1 MSDMESADPA
11 RGHFASLVARREVP
25 LDEAALALA
34 AEEYPGLDVRACL
47 DRLDDLAERA
57 PGRRRRL
64 HGLADLGGPRQVLF
78 KEEGFRGNEKDYYDA
93 RNSYLNQVLERRL
106 GIPITLSLLFMEVGR
121 RAGLPLAGVG
131 FPGHFLVKLEL
142 GYGRELFIDAYNEG
156 ELLSADECKARFKH
170 LVHGR
175 EFDARFLQSVP
186 PRQLLARMLH
196 NLKKIYVEQG
206 DDVRAFWVIDRLL
219 LLHPDAMDEVRDRGL
234 VEARL
239 GAEAGRGPRP
249 RGLPGPRSPGRGR
262 PRRGPRAAGDDPG
275 PPGHAQLRAPAALAP
290 AARAPGRW
298 KVPRPQEP
306 LHRPPPTRCCST
318 ISATSSG
325 RTPTYQVPSG

>member
-1 MSDMESADPA
+1 MQLDSPA
-11 RGHFASLVARREVP
+11 RARFEALLAEPVLR

-47 DRLDDLAERA
+47 DRLDDLAERVT
-57 PGRRRRL
+57 RRVGDDARMASLISAVR
-64 HGLADLGGPRQVLF
+64 DVLY

-142 GYGRELFIDAYNEG
+142 GYGRELYIDAYNEG

-175 EFDARFLQSVP
+175 DFDARYLQSVP

-239 GAEAGRGPRP
+239 GLKPAAARDLEAY
-249 RGLPGPRSPGRGR
+249 L
-262 PRRGPRAAGDDPG
+262 AHA
-275 PPGHAQLRAPAALAP
+275 PPGAADLGEVRELLETIRARPAMLN
-290 AARAPGRW
+290 
-298 KVPRPQEP
+298 
-306 LHRPPPTRCCST
+306 
-318 ISATSSG
+318 
-325 RTPTYQVPSG
+325 

>member
-1 MSDMESADPA
+1 MQLDSPA
-11 RGHFASLVARREVP
+11 RARFEALLAEPVLR

-47 DRLDDLAERA
+47 DRLDDLAERVK
-57 PGRRRRL
+57 RRVGDDARMASLISAVRE
-64 HGLADLGGPRQVLF
+64 VLY

-142 GYGRELFIDAYNEG
+142 GYGRELYIDAYNEG
-156 ELLSADECKARFKH
+156 ELLSADECKARFRH

-175 EFDARFLQSVP
+175 EFDGRFLQSVP

-206 DDVRAFWVIDRLL
+206 DDVRAYWVVDRLL
-219 LLHPDAMDEVRDRGL
+219 LLQPDAMDEVRDRGL

-239 GAEAGRGPRP
+239 GLKPAAARDLEAYLAAVPTAADVADI
-249 RGLPGPRSPGRGR
+249 RSLLES
-262 PRRGPRAAGDDPG
+262 
-275 PPGHAQLRAPAALAP
+275 LRA
-290 AARAPGRW
+290 
-298 KVPRPQEP
+298 
-306 LHRPPPTRCCST
+306 RPPMLN
-318 ISATSSG
+318 
-325 RTPTYQVPSG
+325 